1 MEAGMQRLRR
11 MKRVKQG
18 GLFDMP
24 EHLKRISKNGDP
36 LEVLASAVDFEV
48 FRPVLEDA
56 LGYSDGAKGG
66 RPPYVPVAMFKI
78 LLLQAQND
86 LSDARTE
93 FLIKD
98 RLSLLR
104 FLGFGLNEPTPD
116 ENTIRHFR
124 NRLTAVGAIKPLFD
138 QLDAYLRSLGY
149 LPMGGQIV
157 DATLVQA
164 PRQRM
169 TQEEKDAAKAGKT
182 AAQIWP
188 DEPAKTAQKD
198 TQARWTVKF
207 TKAKERPDGTKPP
220 VDIAIPTFGYKDHIA
235 IDGRHGFIRSY
246 EATPANAHDGAMLRE
261 IVSTDNLSSEVY
273 ADTAYRSKTNEA
285 WLKDKALTSRI
296 HQKKPQGKPM
306 PSNIARANAKK
317 SIIRARVE
325 HVFAV
330 IKHKRGLFIRTI
342 GLARA
347 RTKIGIANIAYN
359 MARLVTLQARPNPRP
374 ATG

>member
-1 MEAGMQRLRR
+1 MQRLRR

-98 RLSLLR
+98 RLSWLR

-188 DEPAKTAQKD
+188 DEPAKAAQKD